1 MVGNVFHPREQECI
15 LIIYVF
21 RSRGDDTLLIIL
33 CSSPVMKMLREL
45 CEREER
51 ESKTERREREKKS
64 AAAERGSDRGRD
76 AEAR

>member
-1 MVGNVFHPREQECI
+1 M
-15 LIIYVF
+15 
-21 RSRGDDTLLIIL
+21 IIL
-33 CSSPVMKMLREL
+33 YSSPVMKMLWEL

-51 ESKTERREREKKS
+51 ESKTERREREREREKKS